1 MAHSYKVRIE
11 TAIGRVYP
19 RHLIERE
26 VKKFQGLIESREA
39 LGEMN
44 HPTDRAEINPREAS
58 ILVTE
63 LKMDGNLAMGKAK
76 VLSTPMGKLLEALI
90 SDGVRMGVSS
100 RGTGNL
106 LEDNIVAD
114 DFNLICI
121 DSVYQ
126 PSAQV
131 AYMDAIYE
139 SVNVTKEWVLNESMG
154 LYVEREVTKEE
165 PIITPEKAETIAIA
179 TEKFNKK
186 VDRKGS
192 REIRNA
198 FQEWFKSL

>member
-1 MAHSYKVRIE
+1 MKRC
-11 TAIGRVYP
+11 
-19 RHLIERE
+19 
-26 VKKFQGLIESREA
+26 
-39 LGEMN
+39 GEMN
-44 HPTDRAEINPREAS
+44 HPVDRAEINPREAS

-63 LKMDGNLAMGKAK
+63 LTMDGNLAMGKAK
-76 VLSTPMGKLLEALI
+76 VLSTPMGKLLESLI
-90 SDGVRMGVSS
+90 TDGVRMGVSS

-121 DSVYQ
+121 DSVYL

-139 SVNVTKEWVLNESMG
+139 SINTTTEWVLNESLG

-165 PIITPEKAETIAIA
+165 PVITPEKAEEIVKA
-179 TEKFNKK
+179 TEQFNKK
-186 VDRKGS
+186 IDRQGS
-192 REIRNA
+192 KAIRDA
-198 FQEWFKSL
+198 FKEWFKTL